1 MSERLEDMPLTE
13 TLLSQFCKELI
24 RKMDK
29 LEQLDLPEEALCII
43 KEVKEDSTEMYG
55 ATKGQKLK
63 SGAAEKLPQNPKC
76 LAAPQL

>member
-1 MSERLEDMPLTE
+1 MSERLEDMPVTE

-55 ATKGQKLK
+55 ATKG
-63 SGAAEKLPQNPKC
+63 
-76 LAAPQL
+76 

>member
-1 MSERLEDMPLTE
+1 MDERLEDMPVTE

-29 LEQLDLPEEALCII
+29 LEQLDLPEEATEII

-55 ATKGQKLK
+55 ATKG
-63 SGAAEKLPQNPKC
+63 
-76 LAAPQL
+76 